1 MNRETMRELS
11 MWLYNLSMDIDLNT
25 DPCHDWDEEDQAMLD
40 ESTELMALSTY
51 VAVEYVNAGFKS

>member
-11 MWLYNLSMDIDLNT
+11 MWLYELSMSIDLNY

-40 ESTELMALSTY
+40 EATYLMALSTH
-51 VAVEYVNAGFKS
+51 VAVEYVNTGFND